1 MNIFLPVCL
10 SICIP
15 YTHTYTYAHTFVS
28 IHTYAHT
35 YIRALCRG
43 DANSCPHLLPR
54 KVPGTWF
61 PWLIQPQTPL
71 PAFLPHLHI
80 ISRYLCNVCVC
91 ACVCVRIR
99 VRLLE
104 ALPWNVN
111 THTHTHTS
119 FLIYGKRLAV
129 TAPLLIGLP
138 WTQKGKPDHY
148 RNMHLRNGEDKH
160 ETSGAKLFWFCATNI
175 VTSGVLTLWV
185 TRTKSPQPAIST
197 RITIKSGGRKL
208 GLSEDPSSPGRVEQ
222 SQ

>member
-99 VRLLE
+99 VRLLK
-104 ALPWNVN
+104 ALSLNVN
-111 THTHTHTS
+111 THTHTHL
-119 FLIYGKRLAV
+119 FLDLWQKTRGDCAAAHRFAVNAEGKTR
-129 TAPLLIGLP
+129 PL
-138 WTQKGKPDHY
+138 
-148 RNMHLRNGEDKH
+148 
-160 ETSGAKLFWFCATNI
+160 
-175 VTSGVLTLWV
+175 
-185 TRTKSPQPAIST
+185 
-197 RITIKSGGRKL
+197 
-208 GLSEDPSSPGRVEQ
+208 
-222 SQ
+222 